1 MFAFTAIGATQ
12 HFQHF
17 TSGPASVAITGRT
30 YHRIF
35 DLADNSHSLHWFL
48 YDSGDREQM
57 ATQFSIPP
65 DWSDALADDLDAVN
79 PYLHHLR
86 RFASLPSS
94 ETAAL
99 QLSEFGSNGDFA
111 AVMHAGNSTAI
122 SPRTIVIW
130 RNHDAAPS
138 FVPIYSRHY
147 EPLQFPL
154 LFPHGTPGWGL
165 QDNGGPHLV
174 NSLPL
179 TQHEWYKNRL
189 LTDNRFSIFG
199 RLTCEYLCDMYSRI
213 EEERLRYIR
222 RSKEKT
228 GQDGTLRD
236 EIEEEGNL
244 ELPSSF
250 MGSRKWASEQ
260 TADSLTLARTYG
272 PPSFFITMTCNP
284 EWPEIKSRLHPG
296 QQSSDLPVVVAR
308 AFKIRLQHLLH
319 VIRTKMGQIT
329 YLTSS
334 IEFQKRGLPHC
345 HIVLQVRTDSLPYN

>member
-1 MFAFTAIGATQ
+1 MG
-12 HFQHF
+12 
-17 TSGPASVAITGRT
+17 
-30 YHRIF
+30 
-35 DLADNSHSLHWFL
+35 
-48 YDSGDREQM
+48 
-57 ATQFSIPP
+57 TQFSVPAE
-65 DWSDALADDLDAVN
+65 WSEAVAEDLDAVN

-86 RFASLPSS
+86 RFASVPSS
-94 ETAAL
+94 GTSAL
-99 QLSEFGSNGDFA
+99 QISEFGSNGDFA
-111 AVMHAGNSTAI
+111 AVMHAANSTAI
-122 SPRTIVIW
+122 SPRAIVIW
-130 RNHDAAPS
+130 RNRDAAPS

-174 NSLPL
+174 NLLSL
-179 TQHEWYKNRL
+179 TQREWYKNRL
-189 LTDNRFSIFG
+189 LTDSRFSIFG

-213 EEERLRYIR
+213 EEEHLRYIR
-222 RSKEKT
+222 CSKE
-228 GQDGTLRD
+228 QQNRD
-236 EIEEEGNL
+236 SMVGEDIEEETNL

-260 TADSLTLARTYG
+260 TADSLALARTYG

-296 QQSSDLPVVVAR
+296 QQASDLPVVVAR
-308 AFKIRLQHLLH
+308 VFKIRLQHLLH
-319 VIRTKMGQIT
+319 LIRTKMGEVT

-345 HIVLQVRTDSLPYN
+345 HIVVQVRTHSLLSRFSPLYMPSRLDLSYPFSTSTESSKRNCLPTILHCRRKSANS